1 MLGGWVVRKEINQDF
16 KMMRH
21 LEKIILGLFL
31 VFLFASPGRTA
42 EPSGVVRVIT
52 VAAAITPISAEFI
65 LDNLAAAEKENAAC
79 LVIEL
84 DTPGGLDEAMRD
96 IVKAIL
102 GSKMPVVVYVY
113 PSGARSAS
121 AGAVITLAAHVAAMA
136 PGTNIGAAH
145 PVAIG
150 EKGMDEAMMKK
161 VENDAAAYVRGLA
174 AKRGRNQDWAENAV
188 RKSIS
193 TQSEEALK
201 QKVIDLISPSLTDLL
216 TRIDGRK
223 VEVSTG
229 EVVLKTKEARV
240 ERVQMGM
247 RHRILTTI
255 VNPNLAYILM
265 IIGMWGIFFEL
276 SNPGSIVPGVI
287 GGISLL
293 LAFVAFQTLPINY
306 AGLLLIVLALVLFIA
321 EVKITSYGLLTVGGI
336 ISMILGSIMLFESPA
351 EGLHASWKVIIPSVL
366 ATAAFFVAAL
376 TLALRAQLRKPTT
389 GQEGMIGMEGTASS
403 RLDPKGKVFV
413 NGELWDAESS
423 EPVEDGR
430 PVRVEEV
437 KGMVL
442 RVSKVSR

>member
-1 MLGGWVVRKEINQDF
+1 MMKIF
-16 KMMRH
+16 KY
-21 LEKIILGLFL
+21 LFL
-31 VFLFASPGRTA
+31 TLLISFIFISPARAA
-42 EPSGVVRVIT
+42 EAPGVVRVIT
-52 VAAAITPISAEFI
+52 LAAAITPVSAEFI
-65 LDNLAAAEKENAAC
+65 LDNLAAAEKEKAVC

-102 GSKMPVVVYVY
+102 GSKIPVVVYVY
-113 PSGARSAS
+113 PSGARSAP
-121 AGAVITLAAHVAAMA
+121 AGAVITLAAHIAAMA
-136 PGTNIGAAH
+136 PSTNIGAAH

-216 TRIDGRK
+216 TRIDGMK

-240 ERVQMGM
+240 ERVQMGW

-255 VNPNLAYILM
+255 ANPNLAYILM

-306 AGLLLIVLALVLFIA
+306 AGLLLIVLAIVLFIA

-336 ISMILGSIMLFESPA
+336 ISMILGSIMLFDSPA
-351 EGLHASWKVIIPSVL
+351 EGMHVAWKVIIPSVL
-366 ATAAFFVAAL
+366 TTAAFFVAAL

-389 GQEGMIGMEGTASS
+389 GEEGMIGMEGVA
-403 RLDPKGKVFV
+403 RGKLDLKGKVFV

-423 EPVEDGR
+423 ETIEDGQ
-430 PVRVEEV
+430 PIRVEKV

-442 RVSKVSR
+442 RVSKVSK

>member
-1 MLGGWVVRKEINQDF
+1 M
-16 KMMRH
+16 
-21 LEKIILGLFL
+21 KISKHLFL
-31 VFLFASPGRTA
+31 SLLISFLFISPARTA
-42 EPSGVVRVIT
+42 EAPGVVRVIT
-52 VAAAITPISAEFI
+52 VASAITPISAEFI
-65 LDNLAAAEKENAAC
+65 LDNLAAAEKEKAVC

-96 IVKAIL
+96 IVKAIM
-102 GSKMPVVVYVY
+102 GSKIPVVVYIY

-150 EKGMDEAMMKK
+150 EKGMDETMMKK
-161 VENDAAAYVRGLA
+161 VENDAAAYIRGLA

-188 RKSIS
+188 RKSVSI
-193 TQSEEALK
+193 QSEEALEH
-201 QKVIDLISPSLTDLL
+201 KVIDLISPSLTDLL
-216 TRIDGRK
+216 ARIDGKK
-223 VEVSTG
+223 VETSTG

-240 ERVQMGM
+240 ERVEMGM

-255 VNPNLAYILM
+255 ANPNLAYILM

-287 GGISLL
+287 GGISLI

-306 AGLLLIVLALVLFIA
+306 AGLLLIVLALVMFIA

-351 EGLHASWKVIIPSVL
+351 EGMHASWKVIVPSVL

-376 TLALRAQLRKPTT
+376 TLALRAQLRKPAT
-389 GQEGMIGMEGTASS
+389 GQEGMIGMEGVA
-403 RLDPKGKVFV
+403 RGKLDPRGKVFV

-423 EPVEDGR
+423 DPIEDGQ

-437 KGMVL
+437 KGLVL
-442 RVSKVSR
+442 RVSKINK

>member
-1 MLGGWVVRKEINQDF
+1 MKIF
-16 KMMRH
+16 KY
-21 LEKIILGLFL
+21 LFL
-31 VFLFASPGRTA
+31 TLLISFIFISPARAA
-42 EPSGVVRVIT
+42 EAPGVVRVIT
-52 VAAAITPISAEFI
+52 LAAAITPVSAEFI
-65 LDNLAAAEKENAAC
+65 LDNLAAAEKEKAVC

-102 GSKMPVVVYVY
+102 GSKIPVVVYIY

-136 PGTNIGAAH
+136 PSTNIGAAH

-216 TRIDGRK
+216 TRIDGMK

-240 ERVQMGM
+240 ERVQMGW

-255 VNPNLAYILM
+255 ANPNLAYILM

-306 AGLLLIVLALVLFIA
+306 AGLLLIVLAIVLFIA

-336 ISMILGSIMLFESPA
+336 ISMILGSIMLFDSPA
-351 EGLHASWKVIIPSVL
+351 EGMHVAWKVIIPSVL

-389 GQEGMIGMEGTASS
+389 GEEGMIGMEGVA
-403 RLDPKGKVFV
+403 RGKLDLKGKVFV

-423 EPVEDGR
+423 ETIEDGQ
-430 PVRVEEV
+430 PIRVEKV

-442 RVSKVSR
+442 RVSKASK

>member
-1 MLGGWVVRKEINQDF
+1 MKMF
-16 KMMRH
+16 KH
-21 LEKIILGLFL
+21 LFL
-31 VFLFASPGRTA
+31 ASSILFIFVSPARAA
-42 EPSGVVRVIT
+42 EAPGVVRVIT
-52 VAAAITPISAEFI
+52 VASAITPISAEFI
-65 LDNLAAAEKENAAC
+65 LDNLAEAEKEKAVC

-102 GSKMPVVVYVY
+102 GSKIPVVVYVS

-121 AGAVITLAAHVAAMA
+121 AGAIITLAAHVAVMA

-145 PVAIG
+145 PVAMG
-150 EKGMDEAMMKK
+150 GKMDEAMVKK
-161 VENDAAAYVRGLA
+161 VENDAAAYIRGLA
-174 AKRGRNQDWAENAV
+174 AKRGRNQDWAEKAV

-201 QKVIDLISPSLTDLL
+201 QNVIDLISPSLTDLL

-229 EVVLKTKEARV
+229 EVTLKTKEARV
-240 ERVQMGM
+240 ERVQMGL
-247 RHRILTTI
+247 RYRILTTI
-255 VNPNLAYILM
+255 ANPNLAYILM
-265 IIGMWGIFFEL
+265 IIGMWGIFFEF
-276 SNPGSIVPGVI
+276 SNPGSIAPGVI

-306 AGLLLIVLALVLFIA
+306 AGLLLIALALVLFIA
-321 EVKITSYGLLTVGGI
+321 EVKIASYGLLTVGGI
-336 ISMILGSIMLFESPA
+336 ISMTLGSVMLFDSPV
-351 EGLHASWKVIIPSVL
+351 EGMHASWKVIIPSVL

-389 GQEGMIGMEGTASS
+389 GQEGMIGMEGKASS

-423 EPVEDGR
+423 EPIEEGQ
-430 PVRVEEV
+430 PVKVEEV
-437 KGMVL
+437 KGMLL
-442 RVSKVSR
+442 RVSKVNR